1 MEKFFLV
8 PWTSSG
14 LIENKRWCPPWASQC
29 SSSSSSKHAEMDKYH
44 PCTSMKGSIQMLT
57 GGTQMNSIIA
67 NANHHQEQFSLTAV
81 AETVTAPRHHCQK
94 NHQMRN
100 LHVSGIS
107 QGYWAYTIYTVTS
120 DSSIIQFLQSNS
132 GKLYLWNK
140 WICNGKS
147 CNKKDVPT

>member
-1 MEKFFLV
+1 
-8 PWTSSG
+8 
-14 LIENKRWCPPWASQC
+14 
-29 SSSSSSKHAEMDKYH
+29 
-44 PCTSMKGSIQMLT
+44 
-57 GGTQMNSIIA
+57 MNSIIA

-107 QGYWAYTIYTVTS
+107 KGYWAYTIYTVTS

-140 WICNGKS
+140 
-147 CNKKDVPT
+147 